1 MNISNHNL
9 SLILYLFNRS
19 YYLFYYVFQA
29 LSFKLAFCFMKMILI
44 SIFISVTGISV
55 YMILFE
61 YISDMN
67 IDFANSDSIIINY
80 QKWFFHCAPSSRR
93 PCLGLLERRYPS
105 KDDYR
110 SRFDYSPF
118 FMIFIQ

>member
-19 YYLFYYVFQA
+19 YYLFYYMFQD

-44 SIFISVTGISV
+44 SIFISVTRINV

-61 YISDMN
+61 YISDIN

-80 QKWFFHCAPSSRR
+80 QKWFFHCAPCSRR
-93 PCLGLLERRYPS
+93 PCWGLLERRYPS

-110 SRFDYSPF
+110 SRFDYGPF

>member
-9 SLILYLFNRS
+9 SLILYLFNSS

-29 LSFKLAFCFMKMILI
+29 FSFKLAFCFTKMILI

-67 IDFANSDSIIINY
+67 IGFANSDSIVINY
-80 QKWFFHCAPSSRR
+80 QEWFFHSAPSFRR
-93 PCLGLLERRYPS
+93 SCWVLLERRCPS
-105 KDDYR
+105 KDDYK

-118 FMIFIQ
+118 FMIFI